1 MRRTRLC
8 RDNPVLFYKMLVS
21 SAWVLGQSGLL
32 DGMRLQGGL
41 GCMHALLPACLPPP
55 TGYFLPRHQSSQ
67 VHHVQEI
74 LPFVYTPTV
83 GEACQK

>member
-41 GCMHALLPACLPPP
+41 GCMHAVLPYPATHRLLFAPPQ
-55 TGYFLPRHQSSQ
+55 RSQ
-67 VHHVQEI
+67 MHHVQEI